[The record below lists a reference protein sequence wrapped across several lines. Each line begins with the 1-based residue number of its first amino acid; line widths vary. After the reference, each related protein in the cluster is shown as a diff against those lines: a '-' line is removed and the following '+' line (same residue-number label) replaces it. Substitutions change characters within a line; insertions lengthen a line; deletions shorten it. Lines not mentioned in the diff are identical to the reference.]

1 MTHQDDNTKAA
12 VSPTEPQLILA
23 STSSYRKALL
33 AKLGLAFECVAP
45 EVDETPR
52 PDETAFDLV
61 RRLAA
66 VKAQAGA
73 KQLSNALVIGSDQ
86 VAVIDGQIVG
96 KPLTEEKACKQ
107 LQAASGKSITFY
119 TGLALFDSRS
129 GRTQVEVEPFTVHFR
144 NLSQDEIADYVRREQ
159 PLWCAGSFKC
169 EGLGIALFRALEGR
183 DPNTLIGLP
192 LILLIE
198 MLSRQGIKVLGDTA
212 SSGS

>member
-1 MTHQDDNTKAA
+1 MTQPDGQIQAA
-12 VSPTEPQLILA
+12 VSPTKPQLILA

-33 AKLGLAFECVAP
+33 AKLGLAFECVVP
-45 EVDETPR
+45 EVDETPL
-52 PDETAFDLV
+52 PEETAFDLV
-61 RRLAA
+61 KRLAA
-66 VKAQAGA
+66 AKAQAGA

-86 VAVIDGQIVG
+86 VAVVDGQIVG

-119 TGLALFDSRS
+119 TGLALYDSRS
-129 GRTQVEVEPFTVHFR
+129 GQTQVEVEPFTVHFR

-198 MLSRQGIKVLGDTA
+198 MFSRQGIKILGNSA
-212 SSGS
+212 SPVS

>member
-1 MTHQDDNTKAA
+1 MTQQDGQIKAA
-12 VSPTEPQLILA
+12 VSPNQPQLILA

-33 AKLGLAFECVAP
+33 AKLDLAFECVAP
-45 EVDETPR
+45 EMDETPL
-52 PDETAFDLV
+52 PGEAAFDLV
-61 RRLAA
+61 KRLAA
-66 VKAQAGA
+66 AKAQAGA
-73 KQLSNALVIGSDQ
+73 KQLSNTLVIGSDQ

-96 KPLTEEKACKQ
+96 KPLTEEKACQQ

-119 TGLALFDSRS
+119 TGLALYDSRS
-129 GRTQVEVEPFTVHFR
+129 GQTQVEVEPFTVHFK

-183 DPNTLIGLP
+183 DPNTLVGLP

-198 MLSRQGIKVLGDTA
+198 MLSRQGIKVLGDAA
-212 SSGS
+212 SPGS

>member
-1 MTHQDDNTKAA
+1 MTQPDGQIQAA
-12 VSPTEPQLILA
+12 VSPNQLQLILA

-45 EVDETPR
+45 DVDETPR
-52 PDETAFDLV
+52 PEETAFDLV
-61 RRLAA
+61 KRLATA
-66 VKAQAGA
+66 KAQAGA

-86 VAVIDGQIVG
+86 VAVVDGQIVG
-96 KPLTEEKACKQ
+96 KPLTEEKACQQ
-107 LQAASGKSITFY
+107 LLAASGKSITFY
-119 TGLALFDSRS
+119 TGLALYNSCS
-129 GRTQVEVEPFTVHFR
+129 GQTQVEVEPFIVHFR
-144 NLSQDEIADYVRREQ
+144 NLSQDEIIDYVRREQ

-198 MLSRQGIKVLGDTA
+198 MLSRQGIKVLGNSA
-212 SSGS
+212 SPVS